1 MYAVRAR
8 GRIWSSPRPSRWL
21 VLSSVADLVSAATL
35 AGCGWLMQPLPFWV
49 LGSVLLGA
57 FAFAFAVDLVKVS
70 VFSGLKIT

>member
-1 MYAVRAR
+1 
-8 GRIWSSPRPSRWL
+8 
-21 VLSSVADLVSAATL
+21 VSAATL